1 MIILFILIGI
11 CLAGISIGLYYAFK
25 HVDAINIKFSNS
37 QNNKTYNILSKS
49 SLNTGQNLIE
59 YIYSFK
65 DSNCSFKTDEKLG
78 FIPSKIEIL
87 HNNTLFKI
95 KIYFYGYTDNLSN
108 CLQKYILLPEENY
121 SNITNFLENNQ
132 FNYLGLI
139 ITLEK

>member
-1 MIILFILIGI
+1 M
-11 CLAGISIGLYYAFK
+11 
-25 HVDAINIKFSNS
+25 
-37 QNNKTYNILSKS
+37 
-49 SLNTGQNLIE
+49 
-59 YIYSFK
+59 
-65 DSNCSFKTDEKLG
+65 
-78 FIPSKIEIL
+78 
-87 HNNTLFKI
+87 FKI